1 MDSLNGFMPYCTSFS
16 TNSAVFCLKF
26 LFDNCLHVGL
36 TCRESPN
43 SRLHQ
48 IRNSPSYSS
57 GRRSSPHSSPMSHR
71 NSPGTFRD
79 PAPPLPGECT
89 LQLLLHS
96 SAHNPLAMHIACCS
110 TAGFTS
116 CMTCIHRV
124 HKSMFVVE
132 GIISIDYVVVHH
144 RASHRR

>member
-1 MDSLNGFMPYCTSFS
+1 MDSLNRVIPYCTSFF

-26 LFDNCLHVGL
+26 LFDNCLHVGVA
-36 TCRESPN
+36 CRESPN

-57 GRRSSPHSSPMSHR
+57 GRRSSPQSSPMSHR
-71 NSPGTFRD
+71 NSPGTFGD
-79 PAPPLPGECT
+79 PPPPLPGECT

-96 SAHNPLAMHIACCS
+96 SAHSLFATHVACS
-110 TAGFTS
+110 LPAAFTS
-116 CMTCIHRV
+116 WITCTHRV
-124 HKSMFVVE
+124 HKSKLVVSSALSY
-132 GIISIDYVVVHH
+132 IIIHH